1 MRVLITGGASFIGG
15 NLCARLCADRRIAS
29 VTVLDCLTTGR
40 RSNLAGLD
48 IEFMDG
54 SVRDRE
60 VVAAAVGNADAVVHL
75 AAQVSVAASADDPVG
90 THEVNATGTL
100 NVLEA
105 ARRAGTA
112 QVIVASSAAVYGDAL
127 RSPTDESVPT
137 SPRTIYGSSK
147 LAAEAHA
154 LAYGASL
161 GVGTLALRFFNVFGP
176 LQRPDSSYAAVI
188 PAFVSAAVDG
198 RPVTV
203 NGDGAQTRD
212 FVYVGTVCA
221 VIEDAI
227 VRRVCLP
234 HPVNVAS
241 GTRTS
246 VTGLAGELEELTG
259 RRVQRVTGSSRPG
272 DVRDSCADTAAL
284 RRTFPDVAI
293 TPFAEGLA
301 ATYHWFTTQR
311 DERMHDE
318 RLATATRGAARLRA

>member
-1 MRVLITGGASFIGG
+1 MRVLITCGASFIGG
-15 NLCARLCADRRIAS
+15 NLCARLCADRRIDS
-29 VTVLDCLTTGR
+29 VTVLNCLTTGR

-212 FVYVGTVCA
+212 FVYVGTVRCDRGRDRAVGLSAASGQRRVRDAHQRDRVGRRTRRTDRPACA
-221 VIEDAI
+221 TRDGFVAAGRRSRL
-227 VRRVCLP
+227 VRRHSRAASDIP
-234 HPVNVAS
+234 RRRDHP
-241 GTRTS
+241 
-246 VTGLAGELEELTG
+246 
-259 RRVQRVTGSSRPG
+259 
-272 DVRDSCADTAAL
+272 L
-284 RRTFPDVAI
+284 RRRAGRHLPLV
-293 TPFAEGLA
+293 
-301 ATYHWFTTQR
+301 
-311 DERMHDE
+311 HDP
-318 RLATATRGAARLRA
+318 TRRKDAR